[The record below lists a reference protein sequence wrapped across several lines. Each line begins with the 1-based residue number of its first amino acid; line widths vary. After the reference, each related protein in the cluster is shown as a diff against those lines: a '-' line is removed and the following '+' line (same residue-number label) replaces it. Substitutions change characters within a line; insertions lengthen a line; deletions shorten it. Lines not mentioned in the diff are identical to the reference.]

1 MLKSLVEILKTRESG
16 TDAWSKAAVQCGKAF
31 LSHVRVVAFYAVPHA
46 GSTKFPEY
54 VKKLLTCNKRDIILG
69 RIMDNIQPGQRD
81 MEKLSV
87 HFDEIVNANKITIYA
102 FCEGRPMGKLVRMC
116 WRKWIFAT
124 KQL

>member
-1 MLKSLVEILKTRESG
+1 MLKSLLKILKTNESG
-16 TDAWSKAAVQCGKAF
+16 TDAWSKTTVPCGKAF

-46 GSTKFPEY
+46 GSTTFVEY
-54 VKKLLTCNKRDIILG
+54 VKKFNKRDILG
-69 RIMDNIQPGQRD
+69 RIMDNIQPKQRD
-81 MEKLSV
+81 MEELSV